1 MNKWYLTLQN
11 IFSSS
16 SSSLFLQ
23 QLNFSISDT
32 SSSDFAYILPYLQA
46 TFVFIVIYVLTN
58 IYIYIYIDFI
68 KYAPFNY
75 FFQFHLPILLKSF
88 MYLISLDFQL
98 IAFSHVYAVLLKII
112 SLCHFFYLIKLYNTW
127 NHHSSS
133 PALWELVMQILDRL
147 RTNIGKLKWS

>member
-58 IYIYIYIDFI
+58 IYIYIDFI

>member
-58 IYIYIYIDFI
+58 IYIYIYRFHKVCPIQL
-68 KYAPFNY
+68 
-75 FFQFHLPILLKSF
+75 FFSILSTNTTKIFYVS
-88 MYLISLDFQL
+88 YLSRHFQL

-127 NHHSSS
+127 DHHSSS
-133 PALWELVMQILDRL
+133 PALWELVMQIFNRL
-147 RTNIGKLKWS
+147 RTNIGKIKWS

>member
-1 MNKWYLTLQN
+1 MYQYRTLEKWMNKWYLTLQN

-58 IYIYIYIDFI
+58 IYIYIYWFHKVCPIQLFFSI
-68 KYAPFNY
+68 SSTNTTKIFYVSYLSRFSAYSFFTCLCSFTENY
-75 FFQFHLPILLKSF
+75 IPLSFFL
-88 MYLISLDFQL
+88 
-98 IAFSHVYAVLLKII
+98 SHKTL
-112 SLCHFFYLIKLYNTW
+112 
-127 NHHSSS
+127 
-133 PALWELVMQILDRL
+133 
-147 RTNIGKLKWS
+147 

>member
-75 FFQFHLPILLKSF
+75 FFQFYLLIPLKSF

-127 NHHSSS
+127 DHHSSS
-133 PALWELVMQILDRL
+133 PALWELVMQIFNRL
-147 RTNIGKLKWS
+147 RTNIGKIKWS